1 MEFNGRV
8 IEGFK
13 YKTLNDA
20 RVYEPILAKGNG
32 KVSIWHLKSFDKE
45 LQDNHN
51 DLDIMRD
58 LRFGVDEYTIPA
70 LEKALTF
77 GTSTIVG
84 FKKYWEKLGAIT
96 LPNKSPKHRHH
107 SEYLEDIYRAM
118 QSDNWSPYGEALKL
132 TQEKLV
138 HTSMS
143 IGDIISINASTNMDD
158 LFNPKINIR
167 NFIVADIGFK
177 EIIVEKQT
185 HKITLKKVGF

>member
-20 RVYEPILAKGNG
+20 RVYEPILAEGNG
-32 KVSIWHLKSFDKE
+32 KVNIWHLKSFDKE
-45 LQDNHN
+45 LQNNHD

-58 LRFGVDEYTIPA
+58 LRFGLDEYTIPA

-77 GTSTIVG
+77 GTSTMVG
-84 FKKYWEKLGAIT
+84 FKKYWEKLGTIN
-96 LPNKSPKHRHH
+96 LPNKSLKHRTQL
-107 SEYLEDIYRAM
+107 EYLEDVYRAM
-118 QSDNWSPYGEALKL
+118 QGEFWSPYGEALKL

-143 IGDIISINASTNMDD
+143 IGDIISVNYTTDK
-158 LFNPKINIR
+158 KINIR
-167 NFIVADIGFK
+167 NFIVADTGFK

-185 HKITLKKVGF
+185 HKITLKEMDL